1 MNITHLFSEYTL
13 NGNEYTLIWF
23 LNKIPTER
31 LSLLD
36 STRTLNEI
44 KELQYYQKIIFNHPR
59 HFFGQFTGQ
68 IPSIFKLHVHIKII
82 YNNKLY

>member
-13 NGNEYTLIWF
+13 NGNEYILIWF

-36 STRTLNEI
+36 SKRTLNEI
-44 KELQYYQKIIFNHPR
+44 KELQYYQKIIFNH
-59 HFFGQFTGQ
+59 
-68 IPSIFKLHVHIKII
+68 V
-82 YNNKLY
+82 